1 MELSKEILISEIAL
15 KVKKKKRVL
24 NNYSF
29 EGMTSQKTRKKKKLV
44 KMNLIFII
52 RNKISI
58 GIINYCFLL

>member
-29 EGMTSQKTRKKKKLV
+29 EGMTSQKTRKKKKNWL
-44 KMNLIFII
+44 K
-52 RNKISI
+52 
-58 GIINYCFLL
+58 